1 MKKDWV
7 VWVLCILIFLA
18 GTTWGSISL
27 KKDVFWR
34 VDSVHDLFEI
44 IGVFGTFAA
53 VLLGVVGL
61 NTWKKQ
67 IKAGLDNELARRVL
81 VSTYKYSQVVIA
93 TWRHADLAA
102 SYVKEPSDYD
112 FMGERS
118 SFVEVAKTAYE
129 DACDARADF
138 LALQAECKA
147 IWGDLLS
154 KDADDLLSFEEI
166 CTQCLNGYYKCSL
179 DETSPLA
186 RTQHVKNI
194 INSFEYFSKQGI
206 SRGKDADNFINA
218 ILLKI
223 NENLE
228 GKLIK

>member
-1 MKKDWV
+1 MRKNWF

-27 KKDVFWR
+27 KKDDFWR

-44 IGVFGTFAA
+44 FGVFGTFAA

-81 VSTYKYSQVVIA
+81 ISTYKYSQMVVF
-93 TWRHADLAA
+93 TWRHADFAA
-102 SYVKEPSDYD
+102 SYVKEISDNSFLD
-112 FMGERS
+112 ERS
-118 SFVEVAKTAYE
+118 SFVEAVKVAYK

-179 DETSPLA
+179 DGTSPLTRA
-186 RTQHVKNI
+186 QYVKSI
-194 INSFEYFSKQGI
+194 INSFEYFNEQGI
-206 SRGKDADNFINA
+206 YRGKDADNFINA

-223 NENLE
+223 NKSLE